1 MTSKTNKGI
10 ELHVEA
16 KLIYES
22 ANTSIQIFQKASSS
36 AFAGCS
42 STDHRH
48 RGPDHAKARLGPTK
62 RADHQKTHL
71 TIVA

>member
-36 AFAGCS
+36 AFAVVCKISVHCVDSTLVS
-42 STDHRH
+42 SYRETE
-48 RGPDHAKARLGPTK
+48 
-62 RADHQKTHL
+62 HL
-71 TIVA
+71 HSA